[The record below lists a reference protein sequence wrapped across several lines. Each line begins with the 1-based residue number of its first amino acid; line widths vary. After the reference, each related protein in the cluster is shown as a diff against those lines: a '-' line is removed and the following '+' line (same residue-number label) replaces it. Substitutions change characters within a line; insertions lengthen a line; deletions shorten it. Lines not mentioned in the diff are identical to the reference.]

1 MERFQ
6 RDYRVSST
14 VNKEEIIYLIG
25 ISPYAI
31 IEGYT
36 RVETVQG
43 WKAGGKLGIMVVSGS
58 IS

>member
-14 VNKEEIIYLIG
+14 VNKEIIYLIG
-25 ISPYAI
+25 ISPYAT

-36 RVETVQG
+36 RVGTVQG